1 MYFLNCCYSFNLWL
15 FFDFSGETAFS
26 NVSQYLEYSKN
37 PLIRRIKDLDKNLP
51 ITVLY
56 GEDSW
61 VADLFAFASL
71 KNELLDHCYCSTKI
85 IYNAGHHVY
94 SDNVND
100 FNRYVNCACNVK
112 ISSRD
117 STPYMHLLRPI
128 EMEQYTLEYSDTIQL
143 VTSI

>member
-15 FFDFSGETAFS
+15 FFYFSGETAFS

-61 VADLFAFASL
+61 VADLFPFPFL
-71 KNELLDHCYCSTKI
+71 KNELLDIATAVQRLFTK
-85 IYNAGHHVY
+85 
-94 SDNVND
+94 
-100 FNRYVNCACNVK
+100 
-112 ISSRD
+112 
-117 STPYMHLLRPI
+117 
-128 EMEQYTLEYSDTIQL
+128 L
-143 VTSI
+143 VTMFILIILMTLIDM